1 MEDKTMFVQ
10 AEVFIARIRAELR
23 RLSRDEGGYS
33 TEAVVVTALL
43 AGLAIA
49 VIAIIVVKVTEKA
62 NGINL

>member
-1 MEDKTMFVQ
+1 MFPQV
-10 AEVFIARIRAELR
+10 EVLIARIRAELQ
-23 RLSRDEGGYS
+23 RLRHDEGGYS

-43 AGLAIA
+43 AALAIG